1 MDLDDF
7 VRTHERALLNFA
19 LQLTRNED
27 DAFDLLQDTWVKCLT
42 FQQMLQ
48 QLSTQ
53 KQRSWLFTVLKNR
66 WLDICRHR
74 KLERLA
80 NANHDTPLTT
90 VTPKYH
96 LEAHLDKLPA
106 LERDIVRYKY
116 WLGMNSREIS
126 DELGVPEGTVRWR
139 LKQGMDKLR
148 NYLEQSDKEELCQL

>member
-7 VRTHERALLNFA
+7 VSRHERALLNFA

-27 DAFDLLQDTWVKCLT
+27 DAFDLLQDTWIKCLT
-42 FQQMLQ
+42 FQQMLSN
-48 QLSTQ
+48 LSQQ

-80 NANHDTPLTT
+80 NAKHENPLTSI
-90 VTPKYH
+90 TPKYH

-116 WLGMNSREIS
+116 WLHMNSREIS
-126 DELGVPEGTVRWR
+126 EELGVPEGTVRWR

-148 NYLEQSDKEELCQL
+148 NYVEQSDKEELCQL